1 MDRPSP
7 SSVSREGQAESR
19 RGSEDGRPARRR
31 RRPVGAAQR
40 LDRRAPADAVHPG
53 ARLRSSAA
61 AASAEGSKV
70 AAGAPPAAARW
81 RPTPG
86 GSPCLDGVA
95 TPDAAKAGRGV
106 DADAQ
111 SAPEGSAR
119 RAASSRLAATASKSR
134 LGGPNVRD
142 FQGRPPAA
150 VTRSSATEMELAAAA
165 CLAVPNS
172 RRAIAES
179 TVSSRP
185 ASCPVCEPV
194 ATPQTDLDLPSTL
207 SRLAGAAWVAVV
219 PEGPARVAA
228 VKMALGALAASPDQV
243 RPAPG
248 SSLAHQACAANIMC
262 PWVR

>member
-1 MDRPSP
+1 MVAPPAVVAGR
-7 SSVSREGQAESR
+7 SVLLKGWTA
-19 RGSEDGRPARRR
+19 ARRLMR
-31 RRPVGAAQR
+31 CTPALVFEVVLLLRA
-40 LDRRAPADAVHPG
+40 RRAPKWP
-53 ARLRSSAA
+53 R
-61 AASAEGSKV
+61 E
-70 AAGAPPAAARW
+70 PPLAAARW

-119 RAASSRLAATASKSR
+119 RAASSRLAAAASKSR

-228 VKMALGALAASPDQV
+228 VKMALGALAASPDLV

-248 SSLAHQACAANIMC
+248 SSLAHQACAANRMC